1 MKNNISKVLYSM
13 IFIIFMV
20 IIGISYAFF
29 TPNINSNGSSNIGI
43 KANNFNVNIIESNRN
58 TGLLIPIADTDYITK
73 ASDIYYTITTTS
85 QTGIIYNLKYRL
97 IFSQAPSMNVNLKW
111 TLTDSEGTVLDS
123 GSPELI
129 SCVDNTDCL
138 FMVKS
143 GLVQTD
149 ASKNYHLYL
158 WLSDDGSNQNSLIGL
173 SATGSVV
180 IEATNNY

>member
-1 MKNNISKVLYSM
+1 M
-13 IFIIFMV
+13 
-20 IIGISYAFF
+20 
-29 TPNINSNGSSNIGI
+29 
-43 KANNFNVNIIESNRN
+43 
-58 TGLLIPIADTDYITK
+58 
-73 ASDIYYTITTTS
+73 
-85 QTGIIYNLKYRL
+85 
-97 IFSQAPSMNVNLKW
+97 
-111 TLTDSEGTVLDS
+111 LDS

-158 WLSDDGSNQNSLIGL
+158 WLSDDGSNQNGLIGL